1 MKKFISLLLAASI
14 SAACGVHAFAEKEE
28 RFSDI
33 SDKNYAWA
41 KEYIELMAEEG
52 YINGYEDGT
61 YRPDNEV
68 TRLETIVLFARVM
81 GSGKGENSDVV
92 EYALEEY
99 ADVINSADIN
109 FGEEEVAYMLYRGA
123 LTKADVEKYLST
135 GKAAKPMP
143 RQEAAAIITKAFCG
157 EEAAKSEVLI
167 DLDYNDAKK
176 IDPDYSQYVYYASEM
191 GILNGMDDGNF
202 SPDTSVLRSQ
212 VAVMLYRTVEKMNL
226 YIETVLVPSI
236 DTELNNITIVDEEG
250 ADISIGYEEHTKF
263 YKDGELMDETDF
275 VNSSMAMLTYINSTL
290 VYVDMFE
297 KVIDETA
304 KGVYQGSDTTD
315 GITTVSIMN
324 AETEKVSDFEISS
337 GAVIKNESG
346 STVTTKNI
354 AVGSYVEYD
363 LTNGKIIRL
372 EQISKT
378 SKVTGATV
386 KSVDIEDK
394 LYLTISH
401 DDEEY
406 DGLKFVL
413 TDEVL
418 VYKNGDR
425 EELSKVYAGDR
436 IEITL
441 EYGNVTK
448 LVAESNTNS
457 YQGTIS
463 EIVISQ
469 QPSIKIKDG
478 SDIESFDVIPA
489 AVITLAGEAATLYDL
504 RVGDSVK
511 VTVESGVVLKIAAT
525 KGAEAGAAITG
536 VVEYIDKSTG
546 FIKVN
551 GETIFCNDS
560 TTTFITA
567 NGDKKVMK
575 DLSEGDVV
583 SVRGSLKIGTYTAS
597 LIVIE

>member
-14 SAACGVHAFAEKEE
+14 SAACGVQAFAEKEE

-81 GSGKGENSDVV
+81 GSGKGENSDIV

-226 YIETVLVPSI
+226 YIETVLVPGI

-250 ADISIGYEEHTKF
+250 ADVAIGYEDHTKF
-263 YKDGELMDETDF
+263 YKDCELMDETDF

-297 KVIDETA
+297 KVIDETV
-304 KGVYQGSDTTD
+304 KGIYQGSDTTD

-346 STVTTKNI
+346 STVAIKNI
-354 AVGSYVEYD
+354 VMGSYVEYD

-378 SKVTGATV
+378 SRITGAKV
-386 KSVDIEDK
+386 KSVDIEDD

-413 TDEVL
+413 TDDVL

-425 EELSKVYAGDR
+425 EDLSKVYAGDR

-441 EYGNVTK
+441 EYGKVTK
-448 LVAESNTNS
+448 IVAESNTS
-457 YQGTIS
+457 TYQGTIS
-463 EIVISQ
+463 EIVISH

-478 SDIESFDVIPA
+478 SDIESFEVLTTA
-489 AVITLAGEAATLYDL
+489 AITVGGENAELYDL

-511 VTVESGVVLKIAAT
+511 ITVESGVVLKIAAT
-525 KGAEAGAAITG
+525 KGAQASATIDG
-536 VVEYIDKSTG
+536 VVEVKNASRG
-546 FIKVN
+546 FIIVN
-551 GETIFCNDS
+551 GETIFCKDAD
-560 TTTFITA
+560 TTFITA
-567 NGDKKVMK
+567 NGEKKVMK
-575 DLSEGDVV
+575 DLNEGDNV
-583 SVRGSLKIGTYTAS
+583 SIRGSLQNGAYTAS
-597 LIVIE
+597 LVIIE